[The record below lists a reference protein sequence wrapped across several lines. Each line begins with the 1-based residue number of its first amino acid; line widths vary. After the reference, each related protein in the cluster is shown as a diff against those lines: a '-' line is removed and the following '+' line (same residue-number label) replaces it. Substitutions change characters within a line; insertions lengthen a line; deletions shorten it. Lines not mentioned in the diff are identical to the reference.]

1 VRRHIGALREEV
13 QGLLAPSARLHHAPA
28 GAGAAVPAGAE
39 AVAHDAAAIAHQA
52 RTQLHF

>member
-1 VRRHIGALREEV
+1 MRRHIGALREEV